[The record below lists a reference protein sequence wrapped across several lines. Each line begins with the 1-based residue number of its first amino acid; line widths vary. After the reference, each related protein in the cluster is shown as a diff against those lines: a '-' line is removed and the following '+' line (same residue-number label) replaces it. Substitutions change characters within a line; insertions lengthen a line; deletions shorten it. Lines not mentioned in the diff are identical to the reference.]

1 MAPNNLPR
9 DFGNVDDEKEISGF
23 HRENF
28 TSPDSP
34 PEPDADLSD
43 EEKAEIV
50 SQSVSMRNQDNILMI
65 YKGSQAG
72 KKARLDFDTMG
83 K

>member
-9 DFGNVDDEKEISGF
+9 DFGNVDDEKEVSGF
-23 HRENF
+23 CREVNPGKEKP
-28 TSPDSP
+28 PD
-34 PEPDADLSD
+34 PDADLSD

-72 KKARLDFDTMG
+72 KKARLGFDTMG